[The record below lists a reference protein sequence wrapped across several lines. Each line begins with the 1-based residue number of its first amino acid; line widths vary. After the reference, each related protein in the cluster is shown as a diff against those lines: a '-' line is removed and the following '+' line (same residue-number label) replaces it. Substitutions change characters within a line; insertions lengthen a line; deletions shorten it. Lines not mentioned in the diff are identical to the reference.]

1 MALDSKQ
8 ISDKIKIFRKEQK
21 LSQGDFAARVGHKW
35 HQIKDME
42 TYTTKPSVEMLAG
55 IVSAFG
61 VSGDRFLMELG
72 VPRTKS
78 KDIIPLIEKQFPF
91 LTGIDIEGW
100 TEDDYIRD
108 RVKRQQNDEIN
119 REQRILEYLAERP
132 EIKEELYQ
140 KAVSLETIVLKE
152 RLIEKIEKLDKILQ
166 DQIVEGFCL
175 SEEEDAVEII
185 RRLDM
190 KLLYVVAGRYR
201 EVVTPQSD
209 AKRIKSKKKVQPAD
223 SD

>member
-1 MALDSKQ
+1 
-8 ISDKIKIFRKEQK
+8 
-21 LSQGDFAARVGHKW
+21 
-35 HQIKDME
+35 
-42 TYTTKPSVEMLAG
+42 
-55 IVSAFG
+55 
-61 VSGDRFLMELG
+61 MELG